1 MVTLAA
7 LCAIG
12 AEKVLANEIK
22 KLGYTTCGN
31 AVGRVLFNCRET
43 ELFKPNLC
51 LRTADRVYLQAASF
65 YAADFDALF
74 DGSYAVCWQDYFKKD
89 VKLHIDKV
97 RIKNSKLS
105 SEHGVQSVVHKALC
119 KKLGTV
125 WNMETLPESGS
136 RSDIRVYIENDTV
149 FLLLDLS

>member
-43 ELFKPNLC
+43 ELFKPN
-51 LRTADRVYLQAASF
+51 
-65 YAADFDALF
+65 
-74 DGSYAVCWQDYFKKD
+74 
-89 VKLHIDKV
+89 
-97 RIKNSKLS
+97 
-105 SEHGVQSVVHKALC
+105 
-119 KKLGTV
+119 
-125 WNMETLPESGS
+125 
-136 RSDIRVYIENDTV
+136 
-149 FLLLDLS
+149 